1 MRPERIEEA
10 DEVGLSRDR
19 PRLEIGGEG
28 RDGGPLENGDA
39 VRLARAE
46 VASDPS
52 NRVFRERPS
61 VEESH
66 APGRIDQDDEGPRGR
81 PERRCE
87 RRVRGVE
94 GEADVSIPARVRE
107 LTQGSPGGA
116 EPDVEVA
123 CGGGSGLVDI
133 CVGEVQSTP
142 DHGEI
147 GVARDLDLAEGRRGL
162 YAGMHAEI

>member
-19 PRLEIGGEG
+19 PRLEIGGKG

-46 VASDPS
+46 VAGDPS

-66 APGRIDQDDEGPRGR
+66 APGRVDQDDEGPRSR
-81 PERRCE
+81 PKRRGE
-87 RRVRGVE
+87 RRVGGVQ
-94 GEADVSIPARVRE
+94 GEADVSIPTRVRE
-107 LTQGSPGGA
+107 LAQGCPRGA

-123 CGGGSGLVDI
+123 GGGGAGRVD
-133 CVGEVQSTP
+133 VAAGEVEPAP
-142 DHGEI
+142 DHRE
-147 GVARDLDLAEGRRGL
+147 
-162 YAGMHAEI
+162 